1 MNSKITMII
10 AIVLGLA
17 VLGLGLVLEP
27 QMPDQMAVHWGAD
40 GQVDGYGSHFIGIWL
55 LPIII
60 IGLTLMMVLI
70 PSIDP
75 RKANIAKFRNEY
87 NGFVLFFSFFLAY
100 LQVLTLLWNLGK
112 TFDLQTYLVPAFGGL
127 VFYIGV
133 LVAKAKSNYFIGI
146 RTPWTLQ
153 DEQVWNDTHR
163 LGGLLF
169 KISGLIAFVGIVL
182 PQFNIWLLVAPLLFT
197 SVVTI
202 VYSYFRYQ
210 KIHPTA

>member
-1 MNSKITMII
+1 
-10 AIVLGLA
+10 
-17 VLGLGLVLEP
+17 
-27 QMPDQMAVHWGAD
+27 
-40 GQVDGYGSHFIGIWL
+40 
-55 LPIII
+55 
-60 IGLTLMMVLI
+60 MMVLI

-100 LQVLTLLWNLGK
+100 LQVLTLIWNVGK
-112 TFDLQTYLVPAFGGL
+112 AFDLQTYLVPAFGGL

-163 LGGLLF
+163 LGGILF
-169 KISGLIAFVGIVL
+169 KISGIIAFVGILL
-182 PQFNIWLLVAPLLFT
+182 PKFNIWLLIVPLLIT
-197 SVVTI
+197 SVTTI

-210 KIHPTA
+210 ELHPAV